1 MENFPMKTDS
11 PSRKI
16 IIGQNEEFSK
26 SAMWRIQRNYFD
38 REGINAWVN
47 SVPFYI
53 TSNPFIARTYARI
66 TLNFIRDWLER
77 EPDAKNHP
85 FYIMEIGTGSGR
97 FSYYFVKTLHD
108 MLETAKL
115 DHIKVV
121 HVMSDFTRSNVRY
134 WEKHHAL
141 TPMLKKGWIDF
152 ALYDLE
158 ADRPVILMN
167 SKTHL
172 DSKTV
177 VNPLTVIGNYI
188 FDTSLNDLFAIR
200 EKQLYQ
206 LTVNVSSEESN
217 MEDNLPVEMEKVD
230 ISYNA
235 NKINSDYYGDVN
247 ADNILEEYRTSLKET
262 VFLFP
267 TGALHALRYLKKI
280 SNNRLLLLSTD
291 KGNGAKHTLDGAGR
305 PPIYFHGSFF
315 SVMVN
320 FHAIGQYL
328 KNSGGDFFLQTT
340 RKGIKTSV
348 FSSGF
353 ELKELP
359 QTFQSIQDGVE
370 GFSPADY
377 FTLHRRISDSFQD
390 CTLDTIASHLQMAN
404 WDPHIYL
411 KLASRVNELAAEAD
425 ADTIYYLSQNMAK
438 IADNFYD
445 MPQTECVL
453 FQIANFFHATKNYS
467 EAKKYYEAAE
477 PFMIGYVGLHHNLGL
492 CLHRL
497 KENDAALAHFKR
509 ALELDSSSAET
520 QEWIN
525 FLEKTSTEEPKDK
538 FNGAE

>member
-1 MENFPMKTDS
+1 MKTDS
-11 PSRKI
+11 PNRKI
-16 IIGQNEEFSK
+16 IIGQNEDFSK
-26 SAMWRIQRNYFD
+26 SALWRIQRNYFD

-66 TLNFIRDWLER
+66 TLNFIRDWIER
-77 EPDAKNHP
+77 EPEAQNHP

-97 FSYYFVKTLHD
+97 FSYYFVKTLHE
-108 MLETAKL
+108 MLEIAKL
-115 DHIKVV
+115 SHLQVI
-121 HVMSDFTRSNVRY
+121 HVMSDFTKSNVRY

-141 TPMLKKGWIDF
+141 KPLIDKGWIDF

-158 ADRPVILMN
+158 AERPVTLIY

-172 DSKTV
+172 NSQTL

-200 EKQLYQ
+200 EEQLYQ
-206 LTVNVSSEESN
+206 LTVNVASDESN
-217 MEDNLPVEMEKVD
+217 MEDNLPIEMEKVD

-235 NKINSDYYGDVN
+235 IKINSNFYHD
-247 ADNILEEYRTSLKET
+247 DNMNRILEEYRTTLKET

-267 TGALHALRYLKKI
+267 TGAFFALRFLKKLA
-280 SNNRLLLLSTD
+280 NNRLLLLSTD

-328 KNSGGDFFLQTT
+328 KNAGGDFFVQTP

-353 ELKELP
+353 GLSELP
-359 QTFQSIQDGVE
+359 MTWQAIQDGVE

-377 FTLHRRISDSFQD
+377 FTLHRRISDSFQE
-390 CTLDTIASHLQMAN
+390 CTLDTIAAHLQMAN

-411 KLASRVNELAAEAD
+411 KLANHVLNIASEAD

-453 FQIANFFHATKNYS
+453 FPIALFFHTIKNYS
-467 EAKKYYEAAE
+467 EAKKYYQLAE
-477 PFMIGYVGLHHNLGL
+477 PFLSERFSLHYNLGL
-492 CLHRL
+492 CLHHVNEDD
-497 KENDAALAHFKR
+497 KALVHFNR
-509 ALELDSSSAET
+509 ALEIDGSSLDT
-520 QEWIN
+520 QDWIN
-525 FLEKTSTEEPKDK
+525 YLEKTSTEKPSDDLKTT
-538 FNGAE
+538 G